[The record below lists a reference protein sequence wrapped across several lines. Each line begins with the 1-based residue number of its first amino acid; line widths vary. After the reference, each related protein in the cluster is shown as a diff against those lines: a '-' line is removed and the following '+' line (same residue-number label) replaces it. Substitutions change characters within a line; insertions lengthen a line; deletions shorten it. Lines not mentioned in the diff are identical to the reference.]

1 MRFDVTLTNGRIDTI
16 EVPGVDDIL
25 EMLTLAD
32 DQREADGWI
41 SARLSNGSRAL
52 IRVAEIVSIADTQ
65 E

>member
-32 DQREADGWI
+32 DQREGWI